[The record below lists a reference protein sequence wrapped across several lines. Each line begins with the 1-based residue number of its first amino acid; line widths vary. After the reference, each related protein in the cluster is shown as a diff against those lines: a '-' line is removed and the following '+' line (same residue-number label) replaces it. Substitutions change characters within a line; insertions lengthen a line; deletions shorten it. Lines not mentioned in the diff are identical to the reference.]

1 MPEPLDILWGLAP
14 TEIKLELSL
23 NLIVEILKVAEAQRI
38 QVTLDDGKYEITLN
52 KIDDKPNEQA
62 EA

>member
-14 TEIKLELSL
+14 TETKLELSL
-23 NLIVEILKVAEAQRI
+23 NLIVEILKVAEAHRI

-52 KIDDKPNEQA
+52 KIDDKPNEQS